1 MENSKKTY
9 FVCDCHFGLAPKEES
24 RQREMRLV
32 RWLDYVSKD
41 AEAIYILGDLFEFWF
56 EYKSVVPKG
65 YTRLFGKLASL
76 TDTGIPIYFFRG
88 NHDIWTFSYL
98 KEELNL
104 EIVDKP
110 EIRIIQGKKFY
121 LGHGD
126 GLGKGDKSYK
136 FLKATF
142 SSKINQ
148 FLFQWLHPDVGALL
162 GYYFSSQSKASHYRK
177 GIDGV
182 NNKGLK
188 RLENYCQSVLK
199 DQADIDFFI
208 FGHVHKPASIPLSNN
223 AKYISLGDWIN
234 HFSYAVFDGVKIK
247 NEFFKELT

>member
-9 FVCDCHFGLAPKEES
+9 FVSDCHFGLAPKKES
-24 RQREMRLV
+24 RQREKRFV
-32 RWLDYVSKD
+32 QWLDKVSKD

-65 YTRLFGKLASL
+65 YTRLFGKLAAL
-76 TDTGIPIYFFRG
+76 TDAGIPIYFFRG
-88 NHDIWTFSYL
+88 NHDIWTFNYL
-98 KEELNL
+98 HDELNL
-104 EIVDKP
+104 TIFNEPKT
-110 EIRIIQGKKFY
+110 RTIQGKKFY

-126 GLGKGDKSYK
+126 GLGKGDTSYNL
-136 FLKATF
+136 LKKVF
-142 SSKINQ
+142 SCRINQ
-148 FLFQWLHPDVGALL
+148 FLFRWLHPDIGALM

-188 RLENYCQSVLK
+188 RLENYCQSILK
-199 DQADIDFFI
+199 DQTDIDFFI
-208 FGHVHKPASIPLSNN
+208 FGHVHKPASISLSNK

-234 HFSYAVFDGVKIK
+234 HFSYAVFDGDELKNKI
-247 NEFFKELT
+247 FDD